1 MSASSYNLTSPC
13 IELLLLVNAPWD
25 LKKAFPQIEIE
36 YLPRILEANFKWRQ
50 SLMMVDYAFK
60 QLNEAVLKWESLAT
74 IDQES
79 LEERSKH
86 RKYNS

>member
-1 MSASSYNLTSPC
+1 MSASCT
-13 IELLLLVNAPWD
+13 ELLCVVNAPWD
-25 LKKAFPQIEIE
+25 VKKAVSHSKNNG
-36 YLPRILEANFKWRQ
+36 YLLRILEANFKWRQ

-79 LEERSKH
+79 LEERSEQ

>member
-1 MSASSYNLTSPC
+1 MVKLRM
-13 IELLLLVNAPWD
+13 
-25 LKKAFPQIEIE
+25 
-36 YLPRILEANFKWRQ
+36 PRILEANFKWRQ

-79 LEERSKH
+79 LEERSEQ